1 MNMTDNNLVLMKI
14 EHHYNLQTKLTPYIN
29 NVIELAVTYLPTC
42 CCKSK
47 CIIIV
52 IYQLI

>member
-1 MNMTDNNLVLMKI
+1 MNMTDKNLFLMKI
-14 EHHYNLQTKLTPYIN
+14 EQQYNLQTKLTPCIN
-29 NVIELAVTYLPTC
+29 NIIELAVTHLPTC
-42 CCKSK
+42 CRKSK